1 MDLIR
6 RDFNCKRGK
15 GLLQCCKGAIAVE
28 RIVTMGPEVS
38 LRVTQKGFYKRSRCS
53 VAKLCTT
60 LGDPMNCSTP
70 GFPVLHHLSEFAQ
83 IHAHL
88 VGVAIRSS
96 YPLLPPSPL
105 TLNLSQH
112 QGLF

>member
-28 RIVTMGPEVS
+28 RIVTMGLEVS
-38 LRVTQKGFYKRSRCS
+38 LRVRQKGFYKRSHCS

-70 GFPVLHHLSEFAQ
+70 GSPVLHCLPELVQTH
-83 IHAHL
+83 IH
-88 VGVAIRSS
+88 
-96 YPLLPPSPL
+96 
-105 TLNLSQH
+105 
-112 QGLF
+112 

>member
-70 GFPVLHHLSEFAQ
+70 GSCVHEIFQGYWS
-83 IHAHL
+83 
-88 VGVAIRSS
+88 R
-96 YPLLPPSPL
+96 LPFPSPEDHSDPGIEPMSPASL
-105 TLNLSQH
+105 AL
-112 QGLF
+112 